1 MKTILIL
8 TLAICLACVA
18 LLLAQ
23 NLAAPLL
30 LQRCLPLEGPENAQ
44 PSGLALRNDTL
55 FSISDKHDTVIFRIE
70 LRDTVAALIPAII
83 FRVPGADENSWFD
96 YEGITCDPA
105 GNFYLVSESQFRILR
120 VSGDGRT
127 AEWITPEL
135 KSYGV
140 EKGLFQVFNAYFEG
154 IAWLAPNR
162 FILAAERQPRGF
174 VEVEL
179 WRKSSDERPVGENP
193 PGENPLRVN
202 ARQFNEV
209 KFPFAEGR
217 SPDFADLCRYRND
230 LYVLERNAFVVT
242 RLIEENGEY
251 RQGEGWSYGHVET
264 DPQWR
269 YNDTR
274 FGLAEGLCMDDRF
287 IYIVLDN
294 NGDFRRNNPRDRR
307 PLLFILERAGEQG
320 Q

>member
-1 MKTILIL
+1 MKTILML
-8 TLAICLACVA
+8 TLAICLACA
-18 LLLAQ
+18 AILPAQ
-23 NLAAPLL
+23 NPAAPLTL
-30 LQRCLPLEGPENAQ
+30 HRCLPLEGPENAQ
-44 PSGLALRNDTL
+44 PSGLTLRNDTL
-55 FSISDKHDTVIFRIE
+55 FTISDKHDTVIFRIE

-174 VEVEL
+174 MHVDLTGNHLEVQAQE
-179 WRKSSDERPVGENP
+179 
-193 PGENPLRVN
+193 
-202 ARQFNEV
+202 FNEV

-217 SPDFADLCRYRND
+217 FPDFADLCRYRDD

-242 RLIEENGEY
+242 RLIQENGEY
-251 RQGEGWSYGHVET
+251 RQGEGWSYEHVET

-274 FGLAEGLCMDDRF
+274 FGLAEGLCMDERF

-307 PLLFILERAGEQG
+307 PLLFILERPGE
-320 Q
+320 